1 MTNNTDGHA
10 IWIVTLFSSE
20 QWSGGILLTRE
31 AYARRKIT
39 IKRLKETNLG

>member
-31 AYARRKIT
+31 AYARRKYT
-39 IKRLKETNLG
+39 SEGDQSWLDS